1 MKLAVSARVAGVAAA
16 ALSLPLVLAG
26 CGGPLAGGGSGTSVA
41 ASFYPLAFVA
51 RRVAGDHA
59 DVVNLTTPGREPHD
73 LELTVRQTAQV
84 AGSDLVVYEKG
95 LQPAVDDAVAQNG
108 PDRVIDVT
116 DVVRLEPFGPD
127 APEDQPGSH
136 SDSIVDPHFWL
147 DPARMVQVADAVRGQ
162 LSEIDPANAA
172 DYEKNFD
179 ALRSD
184 LERLDQAYTQGLAD
198 CELDT
203 VVVSHDAF
211 GYLKKYGLR
220 FESIAG
226 LSPEGEPSPAHLSEL
241 ARLIRDKG
249 ITTVFSETLASPAM
263 TDTLAGD
270 LGLKTAVLDPI
281 EGLSNATAHEDYLS
295 LMRANLEALRTANG
309 CR

>member
-1 MKLAVSARVAGVAAA
+1 MKLAVPARVARVAAA
-16 ALSLPLVLAG
+16 ALCLPLLSG
-26 CGGPLAGGGSGTSVA
+26 CGGPLAGDGPGTSVA

-51 RRVAGDHA
+51 ERVAGDHA

-116 DVVRLEPFGPD
+116 DVVHLEPFGSD

-136 SDSIVDPHFWL
+136 SDSNVDPHFWL

-162 LSEIDPANAA
+162 LSELDPANAA

-179 ALRSD
+179 ALRTD
-184 LERLDQAYTQGLAD
+184 LDRLDQAYQRGLAD
-198 CELDT
+198 CAIDT

-211 GYLKKYGLR
+211 GYLKKYGLH
-220 FESIAG
+220 FESVSG
-226 LSPEGEPSPAHLSEL
+226 LSPEAEPSPAHLSEL
-241 ARLIRDKG
+241 ARLIRDEG
-249 ITTVFSETLASPAM
+249 VTTVFSETLASPAM
-263 TDTLAGD
+263 ADTLAGD
-270 LGLKTAVLDPI
+270 LGLETAVLDPI
-281 EGLSNATAHEDYLS
+281 EGLSRATAHEDYLS
-295 LMRANLEALRTANG
+295 LMHANLEALRAANG